1 MNKQEFLNEIGR
13 RLEAF
18 PPEEIER
25 SKEYFL
31 EMIEDRMEDGMSEEE
46 AIADIGSVDDAVA
59 DILKDI
65 PLTKVIKATM
75 KPEGKLRTWEII
87 CLILGAPIWIPLLL
101 VAIILIFVW
110 YIVIWVIVICFFAVD
125 LALFVSGIASL
136 VIGLASLA
144 QLEPAAPV
152 LAIGA
157 GLCLI
162 GISILLFIPLLK
174 LAKVTGKL
182 GKKIALWIKSWFVRR
197 KKNA

>member
-1 MNKQEFLNEIGR
+1 MNRQEFITEIGR
-13 RLEAF
+13 RLEGF

-75 KPEGKLRTWEII
+75 KPEGKLRGWQIA
-87 CLILGAPIWIPLLL
+87 CLILGSPIWVPLLL

-110 YIVIWVIVICFFAVD
+110 YIVIWVIVIAFFAID
-125 LALFVSGIASL
+125 LALFVSGIAM
-136 VIGLASLA
+136 VIAGLASIA
-144 QLEPAAPV
+144 QMEPAVPV
-152 LAIGA
+152 LTIGI
-157 GLCLI
+157 GLILI
-162 GISILLFIPLLK
+162 GGSVLLFLPLLK
-174 LAKVTGKL
+174 LAKVTCKL
-182 GKKIALWIKSWFVRR
+182 GKKTALWIKSWFVRR

>member
-46 AIADIGSVDDAVA
+46 AVADIGSVDDAVA
-59 DILKDI
+59 DILNDI

-87 CLILGAPIWIPLLL
+87 CLILGAPIWIPLLIT
-101 VAIILIFVW
+101 AIVLIFVW
-110 YIVIWVIVICFFAVD
+110 YIVIWVIVISFFAVD
-125 LALFVSGIASL
+125 LALFVSGIAM
-136 VIGLASLA
+136 VIVGAASLI
-144 QLEPAAPV
+144 QLSPAAPI
-152 LAIGA
+152 LAIGI
-157 GLCLI
+157 GFVLI
-162 GISILLFIPLLK
+162 GGSILLFIPLLK
-174 LAKVTGKL
+174 LAKVTCKL
-182 GKKIALWIKSWFVRR
+182 GKKTALWIKSWFVRR

>member
-46 AIADIGSVDDAVA
+46 AVADIGSVDDAVA
-59 DILKDI
+59 DILNDI

-75 KPEGKLRTWEII
+75 KPEGKLRAWEIV

-101 VAIILIFVW
+101 TAIILIFVW
-110 YIVIWVIVICFFAVD
+110 YIVIWVIVISFFAID
-125 LALFVSGIASL
+125 LALFVSGIAT
-136 VIGLASLA
+136 VIVGVASLG
-144 QLEPAAPV
+144 QLQPATPI
-152 LAIGA
+152 LAIGI
-157 GLCLI
+157 GLILI
-162 GISILLFIPLLK
+162 GISVLLFIPLLK

-182 GKKIALWIKSWFVRR
+182 GKKTALWIKSWFVRR

>member
-1 MNKQEFLNEIGR
+1 MNKQEFITEIGR
-13 RLEAF
+13 RLEGF

-46 AIADIGSVDDAVA
+46 AIADIGTVDEAVE

-75 KPEGKLRTWEII
+75 KPEGKLRAWEIV
-87 CLILGAPIWIPLLL
+87 CLILGSPIWVPLLIT
-101 VAIILIFVW
+101 AIVLIFVW
-110 YIVIWVIVICFFAVD
+110 YIVIWVIVISFFVAD
-125 LALFVSGIASL
+125 IALFASGVATVIIGAASL
-136 VIGLASLA
+136 V
-144 QLEPAAPV
+144 QLGPAAPI
-152 LAIGA
+152 LAIGM

-162 GISILLFIPLLK
+162 GASVLLFIPLLK

-182 GKKIALWIKSWFVRR
+182 GKKTALWIKSWFVRR

>member
-1 MNKQEFLNEIGR
+1 MNKQEFLTEIGR
-13 RLEAF
+13 RLEGF

-46 AIADIGSVDDAVA
+46 AVADIGTVDEAVA

-65 PLTKVIKATM
+65 PLTKVIKAKM
-75 KPEGKLRTWEII
+75 KPEGKLRAWEII
-87 CLILGAPIWIPLLL
+87 CLILGSPIWVPLLIT
-101 VAIILIFVW
+101 AIVLIFVW
-110 YIVIWVIVICFFAVD
+110 YIVIWVIVISFFVVD
-125 LALFVSGIASL
+125 LALFASGLAAI
-136 VIGLASLA
+136 VIGVISLA

-152 LAIGA
+152 LVIGT

-182 GKKIALWIKSWFVRR
+182 GKKTALWIKSWFVRR

>member
-1 MNKQEFLNEIGR
+1 MSKQEFLTEIGR
-13 RLEAF
+13 RLEGF

-46 AIADIGSVDDAVA
+46 AIADIGTVDEAVA

-75 KPEGKLRTWEII
+75 KPEGKLRAWEIV
-87 CLILGAPIWIPLLL
+87 CLILGSPIWVPLLIT
-101 VAIILIFVW
+101 AIVLIFVW
-110 YIVIWVIVICFFAVD
+110 YIVIWVIVISFFVAD
-125 LALFVSGIASL
+125 IALFASGVATVIIGAASL
-136 VIGLASLA
+136 V
-144 QLEPAAPV
+144 QLGPAAPI
-152 LAIGA
+152 LAIGI

-162 GISILLFIPLLK
+162 GASVLLFIPLLK

-182 GKKIALWIKSWFVRR
+182 GKKTALWIKSWFVRR